1 MTETSP
7 SHFDVVVVG
16 GGPAGYGAALA
27 ASSAGKSVAL
37 VEAEDLGGTCL
48 HRGCIPAK
56 HFLEAASVVRS
67 IGDAAR
73 FGINVLDLS
82 VDFEATQAAKALL
95 VNGIATGLAKLLKTR
110 KVVLVA
116 GHGRLLGPGQ
126 VEVASVDGTRALS
139 AESIILAPGSVPRS
153 LEALPIDERRMVNS
167 DGFLNLK
174 AIPPRVAIVG
184 GGAIG
189 CEFASLLSD
198 LGASVTILEGL
209 PRLLAG
215 CDVDVSR
222 LITRSFTKRG
232 IGVQVNAMV
241 TGQQPSATGGTILN
255 LGDDSTVEVDLVVV
269 SVGRVPKTTGLLAES
284 VHLEMDDQGAIL
296 VDDQQ
301 QTSLP
306 GVYAVGDVVAG
317 RPQLAHV
324 GFAEALVAVGA
335 LAGTPLP
342 PVNYEAIPW
351 AIYCH
356 PEIAYL
362 GLTEAQAVARGIP
375 VTVKKDPIGGNSRAQ
390 IMGETDG
397 FAKIICETKADGAA
411 GRVLGVHLVGPRA
424 TEQLSGPSLAVNLGL
439 EAEEIANF
447 LAPHP
452 SLSET
457 YGETLLALTGRG
469 LHVH

>member
-1 MTETSP
+1 MTETAP
-7 SHFDVVVVG
+7 SNFDVVVIG

-37 VEAEDLGGTCL
+37 IEAADLGGTCL

-73 FGINVLDLS
+73 FGINVTNVSIAFETTQLAKCSL
-82 VDFEATQAAKALL
+82 VD
-95 VNGIATGLAKLLKTR
+95 GIATGLAKLLRTR
-110 KVVLVA
+110 KVTIIE
-116 GHGRLLGPGQ
+116 GHGRLLGPGF
-126 VEVASVDGTRALS
+126 VEVTSTESTRQLSSASV
-139 AESIILAPGSVPRS
+139 ILAPGSTPRS
-153 LEALPIDERRMVNS
+153 LAALPVDGVHIVNS

-174 AIPPRVAIVG
+174 EIPARVAIVG

-189 CEFASLLSD
+189 CEFASLLAD
-198 LGASVTILEGL
+198 LGATVTIFEGL

-232 IGVQVNAMV
+232 ITVRVDSMV
-241 TGQQPSATGGTILN
+241 AGYERGADGETILQ
-255 LGDDSTVEVDLVVV
+255 LGDGSTAHVDLVVV
-269 SVGRVPKTTGLLAES
+269 SVGRAPLTNGLFGPSTE
-284 VHLEMDDQGAIL
+284 LEMDDQGAII

-301 QTSLP
+301 RTSLP
-306 GVYAVGDVVAG
+306 GVYAIGDVVAG

-324 GFAEALVAVGA
+324 GFAEALVAVGS

-342 PVNYEAIPW
+342 PVNYDAIPW

-362 GLTEAQAVARGIP
+362 GLTEAQAHDRGIS

-390 IMGETDG
+390 IMGASEG
-397 FAKIICETKADGAA
+397 FAKVICATNKDGRA
-411 GRVLGVHLVGPRA
+411 GRVLGVHLVGPWA

-439 EAEEIANF
+439 DVNDLDTF

-452 SLSET
+452 ALSET